1 MLFCCAAGP
10 SASRF
15 KFWTGADPSAEKHS
29 EGGESGME
37 SRRFS
42 TLLTWIFI
50 AVIAGQRNAD
60 IKGID
65 STDNDI

>member
-1 MLFCCAAGP
+1 
-10 SASRF
+10 
-15 KFWTGADPSAEKHS
+15 
-29 EGGESGME
+29 ME